1 MIRKTS
7 VLHILWSGGIG
18 GAEEY
23 VSSLAKYFDSAQ
35 YDTAISVL
43 SEKGELFE
51 EIAKNEKVDLFFIG
65 IKSGID
71 IVGAVKFIRFLRGKK
86 YDIIHLHTR
95 NFLSILLVSLFARK
109 TAIIISHH
117 TGVQNTDAGDIKMQN
132 KTKIFYTLFS
142 KRFERILA
150 ISNTV
155 RESLINDLGVDAPDK
170 IEVIYNGIDLN
181 KFNNS
186 RRIPSDLHHLKR
198 ANKNIIGFVGR
209 MVPFKRP
216 ELFIKIASAMVD
228 KSDKYFFIMVGDGPE
243 LERCKELIA
252 EYNLDKSFELLG
264 FRRDI
269 PDILQLFDALLFTS
283 EGEGFGIVLIEAMAM
298 GVPVF
303 SIDDGAVS
311 EIIRHE
317 ENGILL
323 DTLDPENLARQI
335 IDVYGNN
342 KLIEK
347 IKKHSV
353 KDVRERF
360 SIEKSVN
367 KMESVYER
375 VLRDI

>member
-117 TGVQNTDAGDIKMQN
+117 TGVQNTNASDIKMQR
-132 KTKIFYTLFS
+132 KTKVFYTLFS
-142 KRFERILA
+142 GWFKKILA

-155 RESLINDLGVDAPDK
+155 RDSLINDIGVDPDK
-170 IEVIYNGIDLN
+170 VEVVYNGIDLN

-186 RRIPSDLHHLKR
+186 CRIPSDLHHLQR
-198 ANKNIIGFVGR
+198 SDKNIIGFVGR

-216 ELFIKIASAMVD
+216 ELFIKIASAMVA
-228 KSDKYFFIMVGDGPE
+228 KNDKYFFIMVGDGPE
-243 LERCKELIA
+243 LESCKELIT
-252 EYNLDKSFELLG
+252 EYSLDEYFELLG

-283 EGEGFGIVLIEAMAM
+283 EGEGFGIVIIEAMAA
-298 GVPVF
+298 GIPVF
-303 SIDDGAVS
+303 SINDGAVT

-323 DTLDPENLARQI
+323 DMLDPENLARQI

>member
-23 VSSLAKYFDSAQ
+23 VSSLAKYFDSEK

-65 IKSGID
+65 IKSGLDVI
-71 IVGAVKFIRFLRGKK
+71 GAVKLIRFLRGEK

-95 NFLSILLVSLFARK
+95 NFLSVLLVSLITRK

-335 IDVYGNN
+335 IDFYGNN